1 MTENSIQLNQTA
13 KKPST
18 WKMVKPHLF
27 IVVLLAVVLLLFLFA
42 NFFAKDAIP
51 LLIFSLLLMLPIIII
66 YKDNLPD
73 FIPLALQN
81 LLVDKEDELRK
92 PSVKER
98 QGFPTVTIKTKQI
111 YITVAMSFLTI
122 ILILLLFQIK
132 PDLDKNVNNY
142 TVRKNKTFLKIMSAV
157 FVAAFLGT
165 LNLNLIELNETV
177 VAT

>member
-27 IVVLLAVVLLLFLFA
+27 IVVLLVVVLLLFLFV

-51 LLIFSLLLMLPIIII
+51 LLIFSFIFMLPIIII

-73 FIPLALQN
+73 FLPQALQN

-98 QGFPTVTIKTKQI
+98 TGFPKVTIKTKQI
-111 YITVAMSFLTI
+111 YITVAMGFLSI
-122 ILILLLFQIK
+122 ILILLIVQIK
-132 PDLDKNVNNY
+132 PDLDKTTTNL
-142 TVRKNKTFLKIMSAV
+142 TVIENKTFLKIMSGV

-165 LNLNLIELNETV
+165 LNLNLIELNDTDV
-177 VAT
+177 TS